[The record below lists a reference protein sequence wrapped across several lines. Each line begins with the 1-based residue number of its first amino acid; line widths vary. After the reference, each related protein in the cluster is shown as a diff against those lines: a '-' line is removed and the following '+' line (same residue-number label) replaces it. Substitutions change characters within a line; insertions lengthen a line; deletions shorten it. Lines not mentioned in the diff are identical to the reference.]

1 MKLTDH
7 LSMHLT
13 DIELDARRAG
23 LHRGGTDDTKRTD
36 DHLDQCSHCRTRLQR
51 WADVAIT
58 LDARNPWLDQAL
70 RRRRQAALN
79 GDGTPTRAR
88 PWRLTAALAA
98 GLTGVALGLGVMRHS
113 SENTA
118 PVMPAQAPATAEAPD
133 PDLYAD
139 IDFYLWLMR
148 KDQPEDGSNG

>member
-1 MKLTDH
+1 MKPTEH
-7 LSMHLT
+7 VSMHLT

-23 LHRGGTDDTKRTD
+23 LHRGGTDDTKRID
-36 DHLDQCSHCRTRLQR
+36 DHLDQCSTCRERLRQ
-51 WADVAIT
+51 WVEVAAA
-58 LDARNPWLDQAL
+58 LDARDPWLNQAL
-70 RRRRQAALN
+70 RRRRQAALT
-79 GDGTPTRAR
+79 GTGAPTRAR

-118 PVMPAQAPATAEAPD
+118 PVTQAQAPATAEAPD